1 MFMPENK
8 GGDFTPCPD
17 GNHIAVCIRVIDLGT
32 QKGEYQGQPKIAR
45 KVLITWEIPD
55 ELMEDGRPFTINKKY
70 TFSSHEK
77 SAMRKDLEAW
87 RGVPFKDSDF
97 GPGGFDIRNLLEKGC
112 MLNVVHNP
120 KDGTV
125 YANIA
130 SIARLPKGVNA
141 PTPFN
146 QTVFFDLDKPDWSV
160 YDSLSD
166 GLKKTI
172 SESPEYH
179 NARAVNEDTGPNS
192 PDDYNVGAG
201 ELEDAPF

>member
-1 MFMPENK
+1 MQMPENK

-17 GNHIAVCIRVIDLGT
+17 GNHIATCIRVIDLGT
-32 QKGEYQGQPKIAR
+32 QKWDYQGQTKTGR

-55 ELMEDGRPFTINKKY
+55 ELMDDGRPFTINKKY

-77 SAMRKDLEAW
+77 ANMRKDLESW

-97 GPGGFDIRNLLEKGC
+97 GAGGFDIKNLLEKGC

-141 PTPFN
+141 PLTINP
-146 QTVFFDLDKPDWSV
+146 TVYFDLDKPDWAV
-160 YDSLSD
+160 YDGLSD

-179 NARAVNEDTGPNS
+179 EARSMNEDRGPS
-192 PDDYNVGAG
+192 SASDYGNVG
-201 ELEDAPF
+201 ELEEVPF